1 VLPDVWA
8 GGDCAATD
16 GIDLTVQAVQ
26 DGKRA
31 AAAIDAALAQ
41 RDAKAA

>member
-1 VLPDVWA
+1 DVWA
-8 GGDCAATD
+8 GGDCAAT
-16 GIDLTVQAVQ
+16 GGVDLTVQAVQ

-31 AAAIDAALAQ
+31 AASIDATLAQ